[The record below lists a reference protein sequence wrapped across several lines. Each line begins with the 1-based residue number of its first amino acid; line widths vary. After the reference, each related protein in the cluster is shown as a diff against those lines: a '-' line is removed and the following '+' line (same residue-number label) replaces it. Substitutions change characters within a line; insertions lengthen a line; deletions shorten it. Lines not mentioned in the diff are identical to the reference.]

1 MHEIIFDRNNS
12 YWSKDEGFN
21 LLFLRTQERYLN
33 DLAKSKG
40 YLYFNEI
47 YEVLGSCW
55 NQEEENE
62 CLIYNDKYIRQLE
75 FEVFHEK
82 DGKLRIL
89 ILTPK
94 KES

>member
-12 YWSKDEGFN
+12 NWSKDEVFN
-21 LLFLRTQERYLN
+21 LLFLMTQEQYLN
-33 DLAKSKG
+33 DLAKTKG

-47 YEVLGSCW
+47 YEALGSCW
-55 NQEEENE
+55 NPEKENE
-62 CLIYNDKYIRQLE
+62 CLIYNDKYIRQLK

-82 DGKLRIL
+82 DGRLRIL

>member
-12 YWSKDEGFN
+12 NWSKDEVFN
-21 LLFLRTQERYLN
+21 LLFLMTQEQYLN
-33 DLAKSKG
+33 DLAKTKG

-47 YEVLGSCW
+47 YEALGSCQ
-55 NQEEENE
+55 NPEKENE

-82 DGKLRIL
+82 DGRLRIL

>member
-1 MHEIIFDRNNS
+1 M
-12 YWSKDEGFN
+12 
-21 LLFLRTQERYLN
+21 LFLRTQERYLN

-47 YEVLGSCW
+47 YEALGSCW
-55 NQEEENE
+55 NPEEKNE

-94 KES
+94 KEP